1 MNGRNSFLKN
11 YAFSLILIGSI
22 LFGALLGIL
31 FKERAVVFKPLGDIF
46 LNLLFTVVVP
56 LVFFSISSAVAGVA
70 GQGRLKKI
78 FLWMLTIFVVTGLF
92 AAAIM
97 IAAVQV
103 YPPAAGF
110 QSPLPAVPPAENLHA
125 ADQIVRA
132 LTVSDFAGLLSKQNM
147 LALILFSI
155 LIGLSAS
162 AAQEK
167 GRAFRDFLSAGNAVM
182 IRCVSYILYYAPIG
196 LGAYFA
202 YIVGVWGGHLLN
214 SYIRVMTL
222 YYPVALLYFIIAF
235 SAYAFWAGRWKG
247 LKLFWGQILPTGIT
261 AWATGSS
268 VATIPVNLEAARRIG
283 TPQDIR
289 EVVIPVGAT
298 IHMEG
303 SCLAAIVKIAFLFGV
318 FGMDFSGVG
327 TIAAAVGIAI
337 LSGTVMS
344 GIPGGG
350 FLGELLIVTMYGF
363 PPEALPMISMI
374 GTLVDPPA
382 TMVNAVGDNVSG
394 MMIAR
399 ILGGPDWLDREQGPS
414 SGSS

>member
-1 MNGRNSFLKN
+1 MSGKNSFWKN
-11 YAFSLILIGSI
+11 YAFSLILVGSI
-22 LFGALLGIL
+22 VFGSLLGVL
-31 FKERAVVFKPLGDIF
+31 FKGRAVMFKPLGDIF
-46 LNLLFTVVVP
+46 LNLLFAVVVP

-70 GQGRLKKI
+70 GAGRLKKI
-78 FLWMLTIFVVTGLF
+78 FLWMLVIFVLTGLF
-92 AAAIM
+92 AAAVM
-97 IAAVQV
+97 LTAVKV

-110 QSPLPAVPPAENLHA
+110 ESPLPAAPPAENLNTA
-125 ADQIVRA
+125 EQIVRA
-132 LTVSDFAGLLSKQNM
+132 LTVSDFAGLLSKKNM

-162 AAQEK
+162 AAAEK
-167 GRAFRDFLSAGNAVM
+167 GRPFREFLAAGNAVM
-182 IRCVSYILYYAPIG
+182 VQSVSYILYYAPIG

-202 YIVGVWGGHLLN
+202 YIVGVWGGRLLD
-214 SYIRVMTL
+214 SYLRVMVL
-222 YYPVALLYFIIAF
+222 YYPVAFLYFIIMF
-235 SAYAFWAGRWKG
+235 SLYAFWSGRAKG
-247 LKLFWGQILPTGIT
+247 LRRFWGQILPTGIT

-268 VATIPVNLEAARRIG
+268 VATIPVNLEVARKIG
-283 TPQDIR
+283 TPKDIR

-303 SCLAAIVKIAFLFGV
+303 SCLAAVVKIAFLFGV
-318 FGMDFSGVG
+318 FGMDFSGAG
-327 TIAAAVGIAI
+327 TMAAAVGIAI

-382 TMVNAVGDNVSG
+382 TMVNAVGDNVSS

-399 ILGGPDWLDREQGPS
+399 ILNGPDWLDRQHGLS
-414 SGSS
+414 SD